1 MDDLFHH
8 LRLLESQCRSEHR
21 RVAPDAYRLNVRWMS
36 SGAPVLAAVL
46 LVAAG
51 LSLWSMPGPDI
62 PGRWNMVA
70 LHGVMA
76 VAVFALALCARQVAQ
91 ARHTLLH
98 VVLTLS
104 CTVLFLAN
112 ATVLAAL
119 QASAAAGVS
128 VWLLGCM
135 AVAVLVLQRP
145 LAAAG
150 VLVVGYAA
158 LLWLADPALRL
169 QSMAATALALAVS
182 VRNWRT
188 FTQLSLQ
195 GLELERTRTELQ
207 QRQRDLERMTRQDS
221 LTGLFNSKTFTE
233 VTKLELDRTKRQGTP
248 TSILLVDLDHFKKVN
263 DTHGHP
269 AGDAVLRHVATL
281 LATGVRNTDLVG
293 RLGGE
298 EFIIL
303 LPATSIE
310 SAQRLAE
317 KLRQRLQASPVL
329 WVGNPI
335 QMTASFG
342 LAVSTSFLTLDFDTL
357 YNTADKAL
365 YLAKSSGRNR
375 VMT

>member
-1 MDDLFHH
+1 MDDLVHH
-8 LRLLESQCRSEHR
+8 LRLLASQWRSEHR
-21 RVAPDAYRLNVRWMS
+21 SVAPDAYRLNIRSMA
-36 SGAPVLAAVL
+36 SGGPLLAAMAL
-46 LVAAG
+46 IASG
-51 LSLWSMPGPDI
+51 YSLWTLPGPDVV
-62 PGRWNMVA
+62 GRWHLVA

-76 VAVFALALCARQVAQ
+76 VTVFVLALLARQVVL
-91 ARHTLLH
+91 ARHSLLH
-98 VVLTLS
+98 LILTVSGTALI
-104 CTVLFLAN
+104 LGYAAL
-112 ATVLAAL
+112 LAAL
-119 QASAAAGVS
+119 QTSAAAGVS

-135 AVAVLVLQRP
+135 AVAVFLLQRP
-145 LAAAG
+145 LASAG
-150 VLVVGYAA
+150 LLGVGFAA
-158 LLWLADPALRL
+158 LWWLADPALRL
-169 QSMAATALALAVS
+169 QSLAATALALAVS

-207 QRQRDLERMTRQDS
+207 QRQRELERMTRQDS
-221 LTGLFNSKTFTE
+221 LTGLFNRKTFTE
-233 VTKLELDRTKRQGTP
+233 LTQLELGRAKRQGTP
-248 TSILLVDLDHFKKVN
+248 TSLLLMDLDHFKKVN